1 MGGIDRVVQIEA
13 ERFGGIHGSGN
24 VDEHLC
30 KVGEDPPV
38 MSFVGI
44 GQSGSGNPAPNA
56 HVVELAVDR
65 SQAGFD
71 ITQALAIGQLSK
83 CDAKQLSETGKSP
96 EFTITAVAFDALV
109 ELVGRD
115 VIDQLRE
122 DDRSEEHTSE

>member
-1 MGGIDRVVQIEA
+1 
-13 ERFGGIHGSGN
+13 
-24 VDEHLC
+24 
-30 KVGEDPPV
+30 

-71 ITQALAIGQLSK
+71 ITQALALGQLSK
-83 CDAKQLSETGKSP
+83 CDAKELIQTRKSP
-96 EFTITAVAFDALV
+96 EFMVTPVALDALV
-109 ELVGRD
+109 ELVGWD

-122 DDRSEEHTSE
+122 DDAAEMHASFSGLSPQPEKHAKTVSGS